1 MSLGH
6 GFRLRINIIQTH
18 NFILK
23 GFELSTFKFM
33 PYALEMLQ
41 PLY

>member
-6 GFRLRINIIQTH
+6 VLATNQHHSNSQFY
-18 NFILK
+18 F
-23 GFELSTFKFM
+23 GFELSTFEFM
-33 PYALEMLQ
+33 SYALEMLQ